1 MALRDRLPLP
11 RPKREPDY
19 SLTIVNIVLLLIFF
33 FLVAGQMTTAPS
45 IPVQL
50 SETARLPIEA
60 LPKPILIWEA
70 DDAITLDEVPV
81 TPADLPEVLKDLT
94 ILHLFIDR
102 DEPADALLTLLTNDA
117 FAHLEIRLVTINQRT
132 TP

>member
-70 DDAITLDEVPV
+70 DDAITLDEVEDIYQGDLEQTVVLGGQDPEITIFWGDEDAGKV
-81 TPADLPEVLKDLT
+81 TD
-94 ILHLFIDR
+94 
-102 DEPADALLTLLTNDA
+102 
-117 FAHLEIRLVTINQRT
+117 INST
-132 TP
+132 AAGWDYSF